1 MQELLLYGQGV
12 ATQVAV
18 IFVLIAIGILLIR
31 LKLISETGARVIT
44 DVLLYAVTPAVI
56 LKAFLSI
63 RFSPENVQNMLVA
76 LASAVAVHAV
86 GLGMG
91 LLCFCRR
98 ERATRNLLTSAVIF
112 ANGGFMALPLA
123 QALLGDM
130 GVFLVSMFVVVFN
143 LVIWTLGVKLFSKE
157 PVSAKKLLLNPNLIA
172 VALGIVLFCLRVD
185 LTGVTVLFEPMTHL
199 ANLNTP
205 LAMLLIGFYL
215 ARARWKPAKGDG
227 AALLAI
233 GLRLIAVPL
242 LALGGL
248 WLCGVRGDLLTACV
262 LPASAP
268 VAAMTM
274 MFAARYGS
282 DTETASRIVA
292 LSHALSILSIPLM
305 LTLAKAAG
313 G

>member
-1 MQELLLYGQGV
+1 MGDLLLYFRGV

-18 IFVLIAIGILLIR
+18 IFVLIAVGVLLTCRRLIR
-31 LKLISETGARVIT
+31 ESGARVIT

-56 LKAFLSI
+56 LRSFLTV
-63 RFSPENVQNMLVA
+63 RFSPENARYMLLA
-76 LASAVAVHAV
+76 LASALVVHAV
-86 GLGMG
+86 GLGLG

-98 ERATRNLLTSAVIF
+98 EKPSRNLLTSAVIF

-130 GVFLVSMFVVVFN
+130 GVFLVSMYVAVFN

-172 VALGIVLFCLRVD
+172 VALGVILFFCRVD
-185 LTGVTVLFEPMTHL
+185 LTGVTVFFEPLTHL

-205 LAMLLIGFYL
+205 LAMLLIGYYL
-215 ARARWKPAKGDG
+215 ANARWKPSRADG
-227 AALLAI
+227 PALLAVA
-233 GLRLIAVPL
+233 LRLIGVPL
-242 LALGGL
+242 IALGGL
-248 WLCGVRGDLLTACV
+248 WLLGIRGDLLTACV
-262 LPASAP
+262 LPACAP

-274 MFAARYGS
+274 MFAARFES
-282 DTETASRIVA
+282 DTATASRMVA
-292 LSHALSILSIPLM
+292 LSHAVSILTMPLL
-305 LTLAKAAG
+305 LTLAHAIG